1 MWKVNS
7 CIRFANHCIT
17 RRSGLD
23 KTVSIILKRNLSNKD
38 VIAMCGGSDKVFKV
52 SNLRQVSHLKIN
64 FFDSYLEISHLQ

>member
-64 FFDSYLEISHLQ
+64 FFDSTI